1 MALGKDVF
9 DLAAANVE
17 QVDDPHVKKR
27 LDEQMLFMKRIPYA
41 ALAAIVSDWLYFGY
55 SLKCLLDA
63 QADGLSGSVLKMA
76 WLSFAT
82 QLASASQS
90 FCPRFASSPKTL
102 TFDLVPAGLPYLLAF
117 SAMGKAKQQ
126 PLLRLGGNSCP
137 SVDILVTYCGEE
149 VDVLMDTVRAA
160 ASVDYPRNRF
170 RVVVLDDSVS
180 ADIKAEIE
188 KIGAV
193 FKNVFYST
201 RGSKPQSHTKAGNLN
216 HGLRYVSTL
225 PGGSSDLLT
234 VLDVDTIPSPHLLRA
249 LVPHLLGDPKIAL
262 ANPPQRM
269 YDIPDGD
276 PLGQTTDN
284 FFEVVEPSKH
294 ATDSAWCTGSGFVVR
309 RSAID
314 AIGGIPEESISED
327 TLTSFYLSAA
337 GWKIVYVHEDVQ
349 WGLVPTSISAY
360 VKQMKRW
367 GAGITSTGAQAWSPR
382 AKSMTFGEKYGAV
395 FLTFSFA
402 MSVTLTSINFVL
414 MPILLMSGAPLV
426 AYSTESQ
433 LRTIS
438 VLFTARFGAICA
450 YNFLA
455 TRATN
460 YHQSLLGGPA
470 SWVIPFQFVTLVR
483 SALSVLPTFSIFT
496 RGTAPIFTTSGTS
509 NVQDAKTFVGRMKVA
524 FWNDG
529 FAVHVAIVASLVAG
543 LAGSANA
550 ASQAAADDGF
560 WSALFVR
567 AAWPPVFLIWSAFL
581 LDCWTPLSYA
591 LNPPAPIDRETLVD
605 RDAASQ
611 VAYPN
616 AYAKDPVR
624 VRPSQTVPLIKMA
637 YCFGACAM
645 WAFRG

>member
-27 LDEQMLFMKRIPYA
+27 LDEQMLFMKRIPNA
-41 ALAAIVSDWLYFGY
+41 GLAATVSGWLYFGY

-63 QADGLSGSVLKMA
+63 QADGLSGSALKMA

-82 QLASASQS
+82 QLASAI
-90 FCPRFASSPKTL
+90 
-102 TFDLVPAGLPYLLAF
+102 PAEMPHLLAF

-126 PLLRLGGNSCP
+126 PPLRLAGSSCP
-137 SVDILVTYCGEE
+137 SVDIFITYCGEE
-149 VDVLMDTVRAA
+149 VDVLTDTVRAA
-160 ASVDYPRNRF
+160 ASIDYPRNRF

-193 FKNVFYST
+193 FKNIFYST

-234 VLDVDTIPSPHLLRA
+234 VLDVDMIPSPHLLRA

-262 ANPPQRM
+262 ANPPQRV
-269 YDIPDGD
+269 YNIPDGD
-276 PLGQTTDN
+276 PLGQSMDIL
-284 FFEVVEPSKH
+284 FEVIEPSKH

-327 TLTSFYLSAA
+327 ILTSFYLSAA

-349 WGLVPTSISAY
+349 WGLVPAPISSHI
-360 VKQMKRW
+360 KQLKRW
-367 GAGITSTGAQAWSPR
+367 CDRITSTAAQAWSPR
-382 AKSMTFGEKYGAV
+382 AQKMTLGEKFGILSLVFSLAV
-395 FLTFSFA
+395 SVILTA
-402 MSVTLTSINFVL
+402 INFVL

-426 AYSTESQ
+426 AYSTGSQ

-438 VLFTARFGAICA
+438 VLFMARFGAICA

-460 YHQSLLGGPA
+460 YHLSLLGGAP

-483 SALSVLPTFSIFT
+483 SSLSVLPTFSIFT
-496 RGTAPIFTTSGTS
+496 RGTASMFTTSGTS
-509 NVQDAKTFVGRMKVA
+509 NVQDAKTFAGRMKIA
-524 FWNDG
+524 FWNNG

-567 AAWPPVFLIWSAFL
+567 AAWPPVFLIWSAYL

-591 LNPPAPIDRETLVD
+591 LSPPAPIDRETLVD

-624 VRPSQTVPLIKMA
+624 VRPSQTVALIKMA